1 MASASPADSGRPGR
15 IPNIDKGVGTMI
27 RKYIFV
33 IFALLYIPRVL
44 PAQSTMNA
52 LVVHADA
59 ATDTISRYIYGQFAE
74 HLGHGIYGGVWVGEN
89 SSIPNTR
96 GIRND
101 VVAALKAIRVPA
113 VRWPG
118 GCFAD
123 EYHWK
128 DGIGPRAERPKMV
141 NSNWGGV
148 TEDNSFGTHE
158 FMDFCEQLGCEPVIC
173 GNIGSG
179 TVKEMSE
186 WVQYLN
192 SDGDNPM
199 TQLRRKNGREKPWN
213 VRFWGVGNETWGCGG
228 IMSADHYANELGR
241 YSFFLKNYGGNTLY
255 RIASGG
261 LEEDYNWTE
270 TIMKKWKSTD
280 GWLQG
285 YLSGYSLHS
294 YTVND
299 WNHKGSATNFDEKDW
314 FVTLSNTLKM
324 EDRVTKHSAVMD
336 KYDPQKRI
344 GLVVDE
350 WGNWFDVEPGTNPG
364 FLYQQNTLR
373 DAMVAAVNL
382 NIFHKHCDRVKMA
395 NIAQMVNVL
404 QAMILT
410 KENEMVLTPTYYV
423 YKMYT
428 VHQDAAML
436 PVDLQSASYTDGKD
450 SISALSAT
458 ASRDKEGRIHISL
471 ANLDPSKAQN
481 VRCELKG
488 TTGSKV
494 SGEIITA
501 AAMNA
506 YNDFGKPE
514 AVNIKPFT
522 DAQLR
527 NGILTVSLPA
537 KSIVTLEVK

>member
-1 MASASPADSGRPGR
+1 MFRRLSLFSVMLLC
-15 IPNIDKGVGTMI
+15 IPT
-27 RKYIFV
+27 
-33 IFALLYIPRVL
+33 ALS
-44 PAQSTMNA
+44 AQSAINT

-59 ATDTISRYIYGQFAE
+59 PRDTISKYIYGQFSE
-74 HLGHGIYGGVWVGEN
+74 HLGHCIYGGIWVGEN
-89 SSIPNTR
+89 SPIPNTR

-101 VVAALKAIRVPA
+101 VVEALKRIRVPA

-123 EYHWK
+123 EYHWR
-128 DGIGPRAERPKMV
+128 DGIGPRDSRPKMV
-141 NSNWGGV
+141 NTNWGGV

-158 FMDFCEQLGCEPVIC
+158 FMDLCEQLGCEPVIC

-179 TVKEMSE
+179 TVKEMSD
-186 WVQYLN
+186 WVQYLT

-199 TQLRRKNGREKPWN
+199 TALRKKNGRDKPWK
-213 VRFWGVGNETWGCGG
+213 VKFWCVGNETWGCGG
-228 IMSADHYANELGR
+228 IMSAEHYANELGR
-241 YSFFLKNYGGNTLY
+241 YSFFLKNYSGTALF

-261 LEEDYNWTE
+261 LPEDYNWTE
-270 TIMKKWKSTD
+270 TLMRKWKGTD

-285 YLSGYSLHS
+285 YMSGYSLHY
-294 YTVND
+294 YTVPD
-299 WNHKGSATNFDEKDW
+299 WNNKGSATAFGENEW
-314 FVTLSNTLKM
+314 FRSLSKTLEMDKLIVN
-324 EDRVTKHSAVMD
+324 HSAVME
-336 KYDPQKRI
+336 KFDPQRKI

-410 KENEMVLTPTYYV
+410 KESEIVLTPTYYV
-423 YKMYT
+423 FKMFS
-428 VHQDAAML
+428 VHQDAVLL
-436 PVDLQSASYTDGKD
+436 PIDMQCESYTNGKE
-450 SISALSAT
+450 SLPALSVT
-458 ASRDKEGRIHISL
+458 ASKDKGGRIHVSL
-471 ANLDPSKAQN
+471 ANLHATKAVN
-481 VRCELKG
+481 LRCELKG
-488 TTGSKV
+488 TTSSRV

-501 AAMNA
+501 ATINA

-514 AVNIKPFT
+514 AVNIKPFM

-527 NGILTVSLPA
+527 GGVLTVPLPA
-537 KSIVTLEVK
+537 KSIVTLEVH

>member
-1 MASASPADSGRPGR
+1 MTSATPADSGRAGR
-15 IPNIDKGVGTMI
+15 ISNIDKGVRIMI
-27 RKYIFV
+27 RKYIFF
-33 IFALLYIPRVL
+33 IFALLFIPRVL
-44 PAQSTMNA
+44 PAQLTMNA

-59 ATDTISRYIYGQFAE
+59 AKDTISRYIYGQFAE
-74 HLGHGIYGGVWVGEN
+74 HLGHGIYGGIWVGEN

-101 VVAALKAIRVPA
+101 VVAALKAIKVPA

-213 VRFWGVGNETWGCGG
+213 VKFWGVGNETWGCGG

-241 YSFFLKNYGGNTLY
+241 YSFFLKNYGASPLF

-285 YLSGYSLHS
+285 YMNGYSLHS

-299 WNHKGSATNFDEKDW
+299 WNHKGSATHFGEKEW
-314 FVTLSNTLKM
+314 FTTLSKTLKM
-324 EDRVTKHSAVMD
+324 EGQIAKHSAIMD
-336 KYDPQKRI
+336 EYDPQKRI

-410 KENEMVLTPTYYV
+410 KENEIVLTPTYYV

-428 VHQDAAML
+428 VHQDAVLL

-450 SISALSAT
+450 SISALSVT
-458 ASRDKEGRIHISL
+458 ALRDKEGRIHVSL
-471 ANLDPSKAQN
+471 ANLDPAKAQN
-481 VRCELKG
+481 C
-488 TTGSKV
+488 T
-494 SGEIITA
+494 
-501 AAMNA
+501 M
-506 YNDFGKPE
+506 
-514 AVNIKPFT
+514 
-522 DAQLR
+522 
-527 NGILTVSLPA
+527 
-537 KSIVTLEVK
+537 

>member
-1 MASASPADSGRPGR
+1 M
-15 IPNIDKGVGTMI
+15 T
-27 RKYIFV
+27 RKFV
-33 IFALLYIPRVL
+33 VIIFAILCMRSIV
-44 PAQSTMNA
+44 PAQSTMNT

-59 ATDTISRYIYGQFAE
+59 AKDTISKYIYGQFAE

-89 SSIPNTR
+89 STIPNTR

-101 VVAALKAIRVPA
+101 VVTALKKIKVAAI
-113 VRWPG
+113 RWPG

-128 DGIGPRAERPKMV
+128 DGIGPRANRPAMV

-158 FMDFCEQLGCEPVIC
+158 FMDLCDQVGCEPVIC

-179 TVKEMSE
+179 TVKEMAE

-199 TQLRRKNGREKPWN
+199 TELRKKNGREKPWA
-213 VRFWGVGNETWGCGG
+213 VKFWGVGNETWGCGG

-241 YSFFLKNYGGNTLY
+241 YSFFLKNYGGNALCK
-255 RIASGG
+255 ISSGG
-261 LEEDYNWTE
+261 LEADYNWTE
-270 TIMKKWKSTD
+270 TIMKKWQGTD

-285 YLSGYSLHS
+285 YLGGYSLHF
-294 YTVND
+294 YTVNNWD
-299 WNHKGSATNFDEKDW
+299 KKGSATNFGEKEW
-314 FVTLSNTLKM
+314 FATLSRTMRMDTLI
-324 EDRVTKHSAVMD
+324 RKHSAIMD

-382 NIFHKHCDRVKMA
+382 NIFHEHCDRVKMT

-404 QAMILT
+404 QSMILT
-410 KENEMVLTPTYYV
+410 KGSEMVLTPSYYV
-423 YKMYT
+423 FQMYS
-428 VHQDAAML
+428 VHQDAVLL
-436 PVDLQSASYTDGKD
+436 PVDVKSDSYTNGVDSIPALSVSASK
-450 SISALSAT
+450 
-458 ASRDKEGRIHISL
+458 DKEGRIHISL
-471 ANLDPSKAQN
+471 ANLDPTKAQN
-481 VRCELKG
+481 LRCEFKG

-494 SGEIITA
+494 SGEIISA
-501 AAMNA
+501 SALNA
-506 YNDFGKPE
+506 YNAFGKAQ
-514 AVNIKPFT
+514 AVNMQPFT
-522 DAQLR
+522 GAQLK
-527 NGILTVSLPA
+527 NGVLTASLPA
-537 KSIVTLEVK
+537 KSIVTLELK